1 MGLLEQQNDSLLPV
15 TANPKMLAQALKA
28 RQQPRKQLDGQGLL
42 DTAAIGLSPIPGV
55 GDVLG
60 LAADASRFYN
70 EPESRTPMNFGLAA
84 LGLIPFVPPLVSAG
98 LGKFAQSQ
106 GKSLAQAP
114 TGPGR
119 NQAGAIVYH
128 GSPHKFDQ
136 FDSSKIGTGE
146 GAQAYGHGLYFA
158 ENPSVA
164 GNYAQTLA
172 DKPKDLMGSYIEYAA
187 KYGRPKGEQST
198 SFGYLKE
205 QGIPTEHAPLLDKI
219 IEGAEVGKDGSI
231 TYSDGAMRAFKEL
244 DRKYQ
249 TKGTT
254 YKVDLPD
261 EAIAKMLDW
270 DKPLSQQSKEV
281 QGALNKIGIPN
292 IWKNQIGH
300 SIDKSAPQADMVYGV
315 LSDHMKT
322 GADAY
327 KKVSGFDSKINV
339 AQKAIASGNDPAEL
353 LKTMFSGIS
362 DKEISQAVAM
372 AKRPSGDS
380 LASSI
385 LRDAG
390 IPGIRYLDGGS
401 RGAGEGTRNFVVF
414 PGNEGLLKILERQ

>member
-28 RQQPRKQLDGQGLL
+28 RQQPRTQLTGQGLL
-42 DTAAIGLSPIPGV
+42 DTAAIGLSPIPGI
-55 GDVLG
+55 GDALG

-70 EPESRTPMNFGLAA
+70 EPESRTPVNFGLAA

-106 GKSLAQAP
+106 GKQLASPP
-114 TGPGR
+114 TGPAR

-158 ENPSVA
+158 ENPKVA
-164 GNYAQTLA
+164 EQYKAGGDKPLISNLA
-172 DKPKDLMGSYIEYAA
+172 DAKANGAPKQLIQYLEQEAA
-187 KYGRPKGEQST
+187 KVP
-198 SFGYLKE
+198 
-205 QGIPTEHAPLLDKI
+205 QGSL
-219 IEGAEVGKDGSI
+219 
-231 TYSDGAMRAFKEL
+231 
-244 DRKYQ
+244 
-249 TKGTT
+249 

-281 QGALNKIGIPN
+281 QKALEAKYKGINAASERYSAINGRLNELQWNGGLDSPEWVNLVSEAKGIRQKFGLAPDDTGEDLYKHLTTVGPNK
-292 IWKNQIGH
+292 
-300 SIDKSAPQADMVYGV
+300 S
-315 LSDHMKT
+315 L
-322 GADAY
+322 
-327 KKVSGFDSKINV
+327 
-339 AQKAIASGNDPAEL
+339 
-353 LKTMFSGIS
+353 
-362 DKEISQAVAM
+362 
-372 AKRPSGDS
+372 SGDRQFAADQ
-380 LASSI
+380 LKG
-385 LRDAG
+385 LG

-401 RGAGEGTRNFVVF
+401 RDVGKGTSNYVVF
-414 PGNEGLLKILERQ
+414 PGNEGLLKILGRE